1 MHVWVPEKLS
11 FHYLNNR
18 INGCGAARWRPALV
32 WCRQRPRLRRPRAR
46 STSQS
51 IWTAARLGL
60 SSRVRPHGW
69 PRGCA
74 PSRPPG
80 SPPSRAARQPIY
92 HRSRHI
98 PHSFSVAPLS
108 FGTLAF
114 PMSFAAG
121 QCGDGLAHFKAG
133 WLPSEERFLLPD
145 PGVFLLQFYEY
156 VLQFR
161 PPCST

>member
-1 MHVWVPEKLS
+1 MGTM
-11 FHYLNNR
+11 
-18 INGCGAARWRPALV
+18 INVSGVARWQRAWV
-32 WCRQRPRLRRPRAR
+32 WYRQRPRLRRPRAR

-80 SPPSRAARQPIY
+80 SPPSRAARQPTY
-92 HRSRHI
+92 RPSRHVFSLLLSCLSLFWH
-98 PHSFSVAPLS
+98 PGFFQCHLQLGSVA
-108 FGTLAF
+108 
-114 PMSFAAG
+114 M
-121 QCGDGLAHFKAG
+121 GLRT
-133 WLPSEERFLLPD
+133 WLPSEERFLVPD